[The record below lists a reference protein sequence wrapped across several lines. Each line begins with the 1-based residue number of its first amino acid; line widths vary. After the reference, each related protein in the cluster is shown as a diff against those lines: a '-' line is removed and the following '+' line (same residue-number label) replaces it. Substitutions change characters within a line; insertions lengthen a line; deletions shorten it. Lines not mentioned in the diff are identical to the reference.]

1 MEKDKSAKI
10 IMKKKKSSKKK
21 EKKERPLKE
30 EALKEEV
37 LKEKTL
43 KEEIEDNLYTIWSAI
58 LSNKLSLL
66 DKSIRKTIRTM
77 VINVNLYLLRKTNIP
92 DKLLGFMIKS
102 VHFHT
107 PGFFFMLYCL
117 LPIKLALMALLPLTL
132 CLLMFF
138 YFDGCYLTILE
149 YKFLKEDIN
158 IIDPIIYLMND
169 KVTPKTRYYYT
180 IATTITY
187 FTIVSLILYVRYKY
201 KL

>member
-30 EALKEEV
+30 EALKE
-37 LKEKTL
+37 KTL
-43 KEEIEDNLYTIWSAI
+43 KEEIENNLYTIWSAI

-77 VINVNLYLLRKTNIP
+77 IININLYMLRKTNIP

-107 PGFFFMLYCL
+107 PGFFFVLYCL

-180 IATTITY
+180 ISTTITY

>member
-21 EKKERPLKE
+21 SSKKKEPLKE
-30 EALKEEV
+30 EP

-43 KEEIEDNLYTIWSAI
+43 KEEIENNLYTIWNAI

-77 VINVNLYLLRKTNIP
+77 IINVNLYILRKTNIP
-92 DKLLGFMIKS
+92 DKLLGFIIKS

-107 PGFFFMLYCL
+107 PGFFFVLYCL
-117 LPIKLALMALLPLTL
+117 LPIRFALIALVPLTL

-187 FTIVSLILYVRYKY
+187 FTIVTLILYVRYKY

>member
-10 IMKKKKSSKKK
+10 IMKKNKSSKKK
-21 EKKERPLKE
+21 EKKERPLKDKT
-30 EALKEEV
+30 LKDKT
-37 LKEKTL
+37 LKDKTL
-43 KEEIEDNLYTIWSAI
+43 KEEIENNLYTIWSAI
-58 LSNKLSLL
+58 LSNKITLL

-107 PGFFFMLYCL
+107 PGFFFVLYCL
-117 LPIKLALMALLPLTL
+117 LPIKLAVLALIPLTI

-187 FTIVSLILYVRYKY
+187 FTIVSLILYIRYKY

>member
-10 IMKKKKSSKKK
+10 IMKKKKTSKKK

-30 EALKEEV
+30 EALKEEA
-37 LKEKTL
+37 L
-43 KEEIEDNLYTIWSAI
+43 KEEIENNLYTIWSAI
-58 LSNKLSLL
+58 LSNKITLL

-107 PGFFFMLYCL
+107 PGFFFVLYCL
-117 LPIKLALMALLPLTL
+117 LPIKLAVLALIPLTI

-180 IATTITY
+180 IAATITY
-187 FTIVSLILYVRYKY
+187 FTIVTLILYVRYKY

>member
-1 MEKDKSAKI
+1 MEKDKSAKLRI
-10 IMKKKKSSKKK
+10 EKKKNSKKKSSKRK
-21 EKKERPLKE
+21 EKKEEILKE
-30 EALKEEV
+30 KK

-43 KEEIEDNLYTIWSAI
+43 KEEIENNLYTIWNAI
-58 LSNKLSLL
+58 LSNKITLL
-66 DKSIRKTIRTM
+66 DKTIRKTIRTM
-77 VINVNLYLLRKTNIP
+77 VININLYILRKTNIP

-117 LPIKLALMALLPLTL
+117 LPIKLAVLALIPLTI

-180 IATTITY
+180 ISATITY
-187 FTIVSLILYVRYKY
+187 FTIVASILYVRYKY

>member
-10 IMKKKKSSKKK
+10 KIRNKKNSKKNSKKREKK
-21 EKKERPLKE
+21 EKPLKE
-30 EALKEEV
+30 EIWKNMD
-37 LKEKTL
+37 
-43 KEEIEDNLYTIWSAI
+43 IIWSSI
-58 LSNKLSLL
+58 LENKITLL
-66 DKSIRKTIRTM
+66 DKTIRKTIRTL
-77 VINVNLYLLRKTNIP
+77 VININLYLLRKTNIP

-102 VHFHT
+102 AHFHT
-107 PGFFFMLYCL
+107 PGFFFVLYCL
-117 LPIKLALMALLPLTL
+117 LPVKLAVIALIPLTI

-158 IIDPIIYLMND
+158 IIDPIIYLMHD

-180 IATTITY
+180 ITATIIY
-187 FTIVSLILYVRYKY
+187 FTIVTSILYVRYKY